1 MSGNGLR
8 GCVLLLFLFWL
19 PGAQAAAEATPSG
32 VQVGVTSSGG
42 VAPEAEP
49 EKRKTKNNA
58 LFWIVLALSL
68 LFVVGSATALNAL
81 GGKHS
86 APRNRNRSNGQGP
99 KGFDE

>member
-8 GCVLLLFLFWL
+8 GFVLLLFLFWL
-19 PGAQAAAEATPSG
+19 PGAQAVAEATPSG
-32 VQVGVTSSGG
+32 VQAGVTSSGG

-68 LFVVGSATALNAL
+68 LLVVGSATALNAL
-81 GGKHS
+81 GGKYS
-86 APRNRNRSNGQGP
+86 APRDRSNGQGP